1 MIWNRNLLFI
11 MLVAGCAAKPDQQIF
26 VLGSETTPIA
36 GIRDNTGRKLI
47 ELKSVRIPDYLDTTD
62 ILLRT
67 GTNQLTASPT
77 GIWGERLSVGITQAL
92 AEALR
97 KQLPS
102 AQVVS
107 RPAVD
112 RPAMQIL
119 VDITTLQVS
128 AGGDCV
134 MTANWTLLR
143 GDTGTPQTAVTA
155 QGTYITPVE
164 GQTDAAAVAAI
175 ARAIAQLAVGIVGN
189 GL

>member
-1 MIWNRNLLFI
+1 MIWTRSLLI
-11 MLVAGCAAKPDQQIF
+11 VVLVAGCATRPDQQIF
-26 VLGSETTPIA
+26 VLGSETVPIA
-36 GIRDNTGRKLI
+36 GTRDNTGRRLI
-47 ELKSVRIPDYLDTTD
+47 ELKPVHIPDYLDTTD

-97 KQLPS
+97 KQVPS

-128 AGGDCV
+128 AGGNCV
-134 MTANWTLLR
+134 MIVSWTLLR
-143 GDTGTPQTAVTA
+143 GDTGAPQTAVTA

-164 GQTDAAAVAAI
+164 DRTNAAVVAAI
-175 ARAIAQLAVGIVGN
+175 TRTIAQLAAGIVGN